1 MNLVTILSS
10 MPKNSIYA
18 LINEQGKEI
27 YLTYA
32 YDVLLNITRLISE
45 IRAGFGLPIDPTQF
59 NYKLLETV
67 SDRSLLK
74 LRFNYWYDNYNA
86 LGYKFLNKR
95 KPVNYKLLSSIGI
108 DFRNGAKK
116 LLYVKLKNR
125 SNEVIVGVFDNIE
138 HCNDFIENYG
148 GIYSIKYAD
157 NKLTEELLNGN

>member
-1 MNLVTILSS
+1 

-32 YDVLLNITRLISE
+32 YDVLLNLTRIISE
-45 IRAGFGLPIDPTQF
+45 IRAGFGLPIDTSKF
-59 NYKLLETV
+59 SYKLLEST
-67 SDRSLLK
+67 DRELLK

-95 KPVNYKLLSSIGI
+95 RPVNYKLLSVIDT
-108 DFRNGAKK
+108 DFRNGSKR

-125 SNEVIVGVFDNIE
+125 SSEIIVGAFDNIDD
-138 HCNDFIENYG
+138 CNSFMVDYG

-157 NKLTEELLNGN
+157 NQITKELLNVK